1 MNSGKYFISGLT
13 GILCLFSASAAELF
27 HSSFESPSAGS
38 LYSVLGA
45 GQTVD
50 GWTVEAGTIEI
61 VGTYWVAA
69 EGNQSIDLSG
79 IFDQA
84 GTIYRDVPTTP
95 GASYV
100 LKFAFAGNAED
111 AAIKEAKVF
120 WDDSEVADLTVDTTG
135 RSFSNMGW
143 TYYQYTLKATKD
155 VTRIRFQSL
164 TFNAL
169 GPVIDDVS
177 LSDVTPPVKLTAN
190 MFAGVWLEGAPGTRQ
205 QLQFTTDPA
214 QLTGW
219 KGLITV
225 TMPPEGKL
233 FFLDPEPATTVHRFY
248 RTVAAQ

>member
-1 MNSGKYFISGLT
+1 MKTGKYFAPGLA
-13 GILCLFSASAAELF
+13 GILYLLSASAAELF
-27 HSSFESPSAGS
+27 HSGFESPSAGS
-38 LYSVLGA
+38 LYTVLRA
-45 GQTVD
+45 GDSVD

-79 IFDQA
+79 IFEQA
-84 GTIYRDVPTTP
+84 GTIYRDVATLP
-95 GASYV
+95 GSSYV
-100 LKFAFAGNAED
+100 LRFAFAGNAADE
-111 AAIKEAKVF
+111 AVKEAKVF
-120 WDDSEVADLTVDTTG
+120 WDDAQIADLTVDTTG

-143 TYYQYTLKATKD
+143 TYYEYTLKATNN

-164 TFNAL
+164 TFNSL

-177 LSDVTPPVKLTAN
+177 LSDVTPPVTLQAN
-190 MFAGVWLEGAPGTRQ
+190 MFAGLWLSGTAGTRH

-219 KGLITV
+219 KNLITV

-233 FFLDPEPATTVHRFY
+233 FFLDPEPATVVHRFY
-248 RTVAAQ
+248 RTIAAE